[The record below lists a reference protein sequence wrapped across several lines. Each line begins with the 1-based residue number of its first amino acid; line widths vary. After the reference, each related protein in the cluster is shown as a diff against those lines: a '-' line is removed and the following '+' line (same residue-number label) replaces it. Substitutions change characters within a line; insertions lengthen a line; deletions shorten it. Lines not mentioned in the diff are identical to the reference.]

1 MTPAAR
7 RTALLVVAAL
17 AAGSC
22 SLPGAK
28 QGPMKVTAVFSDV
41 GDLVVD
47 HSVQVADVRVG
58 SVTKIELTADYKAK
72 VTMSVQRLDLP
83 ADAIAELRTTSL
95 LGEKFIQLR
104 KCDPKVDGAV
114 CTGTTDRLRNGANIP
129 PERSKEAPEL
139 EFVAQ
144 QAVELLAGNLAQDFS
159 TLVETGSVGFG
170 GRGGELRALVGDLS
184 TISATLADQT
194 RNIVGIIE
202 GLDKASST
210 LAASSPDVE
219 KLLSTLSET
228 TSVLA
233 ANRDQAVKTVQALT
247 RLAQAQ
253 NQLVFDPYINQVN
266 LQIKQLDAI
275 LGVVAAGRA
284 EVANLLDWV
293 TRFAQQIPRGIPNHY
308 AQVYGWFAVCPTSG
322 C

>member
-1 MTPAAR
+1 MTLLLR
-7 RTALLVVAAL
+7 RSAVLVVVAL
-17 AAGSC
+17 AAAGC
-22 SLPGAK
+22 ALPGAK
-28 QGPMKVTAVFSDV
+28 QGPMRLTAVFSDV

-58 SVTKIELTADYKAK
+58 SVTKIELTSDYKAK

-104 KCDPKVDGAV
+104 RCDPSVDGAV
-114 CTGTTDRLRNGANIP
+114 CSGTKEPLQSGSSIP
-129 PERSKEAPEL
+129 AERSKEAPEL

-170 GRGGELRALVGDLS
+170 GRGAELRALVGDLS
-184 TISATLADQT
+184 TISATLAEQT
-194 RNIVGIIE
+194 RNIVGIVD
-202 GLDKASST
+202 GLDRASST
-210 LAASSPDVE
+210 LATSSADLA
-219 KLLSTLSET
+219 KLLSNLSET

-233 ANRDQAVKTVQALT
+233 VNRDQAVKTVQALT

-266 LQIKQLDAI
+266 LQIKQLDGI
-275 LGVVAAGRA
+275 LGVIAAGRA

-293 TRFAQQIPRGIPNHY
+293 TRFARQVPRGIPNNY